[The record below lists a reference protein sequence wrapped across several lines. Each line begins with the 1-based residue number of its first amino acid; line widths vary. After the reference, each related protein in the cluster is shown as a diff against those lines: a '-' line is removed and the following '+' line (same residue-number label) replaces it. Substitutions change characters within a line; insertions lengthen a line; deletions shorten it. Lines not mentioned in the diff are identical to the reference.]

1 MSPPKKKSRRRKKT
15 PVKAPDKSWIHLLFW
30 GAATGITLVALVGI
44 LILPRKEPPQV
55 PEVSSAP
62 VSGEAAKP
70 VSRLV
75 SIEPKSEEFLYRER
89 TDSKFQLRT
98 WEVDM
103 AILNVLERMEMG
115 KDNIVHTRLENR
127 FFYGTSYHFQDMKIF
142 TNARQQEF
150 IRSLRQVL
158 YRFVDNALLKKEIGD
173 HKWSVSINGHITHIL
188 RLDIDPWVREPGTGK
203 LVIIIDD
210 LGESLEFA
218 NRLSELDF
226 PVTFSILPYL
236 QETKKVADFAW
247 KNGYEVML
255 HMPMEP
261 LDYHRGV
268 NPGPGAMYVDMRA
281 EEIEHL
287 LAHSLKQIPMAVGVN
302 NHMGSRFTQD
312 YDKMKVVFEELRK
325 RDLFF
330 LDSVTTPKSV
340 APALAEE
347 MGLDFM
353 QRNVFL
359 DNVRHKEAIIYQLKK
374 AENLAL
380 RYGHA
385 VAIGHPYPETLQ
397 ALKTWSENRSP
408 KVHFARIDDLLLDQ
422 KIRILSEGKDRET
435 ALAN

>member
-1 MSPPKKKSRRRKKT
+1 MSPSRKKSRRRKKT
-15 PVKAPDKSWIHLLFW
+15 PVKAPDKSWIHLLLW
-30 GAATGITLVALVGI
+30 GAVTGITLVALVGI
-44 LILPRKEPPQV
+44 LILPQKKPQHA
-55 PEVSSAP
+55 PEVPSAP
-62 VSGEAAKP
+62 VSMKADKP
-70 VSRLV
+70 VSQLI
-75 SIEPKSEEFLYRER
+75 SLDPESEPFHRKRMGSE
-89 TDSKFQLRT
+89 FQLRT

-103 AILNVLERMEMG
+103 AILRVLERMEMG

-127 FFYGTSYHFQDMKIF
+127 FFYGTPYHFQDMKIF
-142 TNARQQEF
+142 TNARQKEF

-158 YRFVDNALLKKEIGD
+158 YRFVDKAVLKKETGE
-173 HKWSVSINGHITHIL
+173 HKWSISINGHVTHML
-188 RLDIDPWVREPGTGK
+188 RLDIDPWVSEPGTGK
-203 LVIIIDD
+203 LVIVIDD

-218 NRLSELDF
+218 RGLSELDF

-236 QETKKVADFAW
+236 QETKKVAEFAW

-268 NPGPGAMYVDMRA
+268 NPGPGALYVDMLA
-281 EEIEHL
+281 EEIEQL
-287 LAHSLKQIPMAVGVN
+287 LVHSLKQIPMAVGVN

-340 APALAEE
+340 ASVLAEE
-347 MGLDFM
+347 TGLDFM

-359 DNVRHKEAIIYQLKK
+359 DNVRHKDAIIYQLKK
-374 AENLAL
+374 VENLAL

-397 ALKTWSENRSP
+397 ALKTWNKERNPR
-408 KVHFARIDDLLLDQ
+408 VHFARVDDLLLDQ
-422 KIRILSEGKDRET
+422 KIRVLSEKKDRET
-435 ALAN
+435 ALAD